1 MSRAKAI
8 EALREAKVGRRNA
21 PWFAARGLSLLTK
34 GVDPELVEPAMK
46 LLLSLGG
53 LLSLLR
59 KLPDEYEPLARRVFA
74 SEPRSNETLFLAA
87 WGDDLRAAAEW
98 RHQLDMVN
106 DRRAIPRLAKL
117 MSPRA
122 VEASQATLA
131 AVGLRA
137 RRLLAV
143 LAYDGSESSAD
154 VVLPLVLRALETR
167 DETLDVLEMWVRP
180 FARGPHFQRVLAEL
194 DAARD
199 ARTQQSPLKDWLDV
213 VGSGSASAKFELAFS
228 TVDEQWRLWLRIDS
242 TQLPHVSFALSNGD
256 SYFSCDGFKVRHARG
271 LKEAPP
277 SGLLELPAWLR
288 AFSKRRRVRWDVEP
302 RWVKSSLRGKARAN
316 AVAWVMA

>member
-1 MSRAKAI
+1 VSRAKAI

-154 VVLPLVLRALETR
+154 VVL
-167 DETLDVLEMWVRP
+167 
-180 FARGPHFQRVLAEL
+180 QRVLAEL